1 MTASLAAI
9 SVLYF
14 MIYGTLTLFTAALV
28 LKLANLMLLK
38 TLIGIMAI
46 GY

>member
-1 MTASLAAI
+1 MTASLVAI

-14 MIYGTLTLFTAALV
+14 MIYGTFDTFAAALV

-38 TLIGIMAI
+38 TLIGVMAI
-46 GY
+46 DY